1 MVLASREHRRRGDQ
15 VMSNAAAEALANE
28 GELRELIGEPM
39 DLAVVKALPRLDP
52 LCRKFIGMSPFLCLG
67 TSDASGNGDV
77 SPRGDPPGFVQVIDD
92 GTIVIPERPG
102 NRRVDSLANIV
113 SNPNVGLL
121 FFVPGLEETL
131 RVNGRADVVRDPEL
145 LATMAV
151 NRKAPKLA
159 IRVKIDQAFLHC
171 AKALKRSKLWDDS
184 RFQEKSAFPSIGRA
198 ILQQTNTTDISG
210 EEVDQ
215 LVEEDY
221 RDNMY

>member
-1 MVLASREHRRRGDQ
+1 
-15 VMSNAAAEALANE
+15 MSNAAAEGLTNE

-52 LCRKFIGMSPFLCLG
+52 LCKKFIGMSPFLCLG

-92 GTIVIPERPG
+92 ETIVIPERPG
-102 NRRVDSLANIV
+102 NRRVDSLCNIV
-113 SNPNVGLL
+113 TNPNVGLL

-131 RVNGRADVVRDPEL
+131 RVNGRAEVVRDPEL

-198 ILQQTNTTDISG
+198 ILQQTKTTDISG

>member
-1 MVLASREHRRRGDQ
+1 
-15 VMSNAAAEALANE
+15 MSNAAAEGLTNE

-39 DLAVVKALPRLDP
+39 DLAVVKALPRLDS

-102 NRRVDSLANIV
+102 NRRVDSLSNIV
-113 SNPNVGLL
+113 NNPNVGLL

-131 RVNGRADVVRDPEL
+131 RVNGRAEVVRDPEL

-159 IRVKIDQAFLHC
+159 IRVEIDQAFLHC

-184 RFQEKSAFPSIGRA
+184 QFQEKSAFPSIGRA

>member
-1 MVLASREHRRRGDQ
+1 
-15 VMSNAAAEALANE
+15 MSNAAAEGLTNE
-28 GELRELIGEPM
+28 GELREVIGEPM

-67 TSDASGNGDV
+67 TSDANGNGDV

-92 GTIVIPERPG
+92 ETIVIPERPG
-102 NRRVDSLANIV
+102 NRRVDSLSNIV
-113 SNPNVGLL
+113 NNPNVGLL

-131 RVNGRADVVRDPEL
+131 RVNGRAEVVRDPEL

-215 LVEEDY
+215 LVEDDY

>member
-1 MVLASREHRRRGDQ
+1 
-15 VMSNAAAEALANE
+15 MSNAAAEGLTNE

-39 DLAVVKALPRLDP
+39 DLAVVKALARLDP

-92 GTIVIPERPG
+92 ETIVIPERPG
-102 NRRVDSLANIV
+102 NRRVDSLSNIV

-131 RVNGRADVVRDPEL
+131 RVNGRAEVVRDPEL